1 MKKCDF
7 CEKYQPDSDGIFKCQ
22 ALFPENYC
30 KAAINRMMS
39 VNLEVVKQPEPE
51 KEVKTSYTTE
61 DVANIIS
68 KFFGGR

>member
-7 CEKYQPDSDGIFKCQ
+7 CEKYHPDSDGTFKCQ
-22 ALFPENYC
+22 ALFSENYC

-51 KEVKTSYTTE
+51 KEVKGSYTTE